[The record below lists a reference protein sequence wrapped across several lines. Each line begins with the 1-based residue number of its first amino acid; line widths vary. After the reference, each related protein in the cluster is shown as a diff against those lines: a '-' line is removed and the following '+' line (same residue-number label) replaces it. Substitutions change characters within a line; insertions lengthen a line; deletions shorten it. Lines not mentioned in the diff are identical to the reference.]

1 MTRSGGRLRR
11 CRFWLALLL
20 SATFLSPAGATPQDE
35 IRATFER
42 FVAAQNEH
50 DLAKL
55 KPLLLASPDFLW
67 ITRGTPIWGSDAA
80 LKRFAALYKGTWL
93 LEPDTASLRIVTEH
107 RARYGASFRTDQL
120 HDRCRGG
127 AGADDALSDEPS
139 ARQDARRLA
148 RVEHF
153 ADPGAGTIGS
163 SSQGPERGKG
173 GHLRWRLG
181 RSAKGVGKSRSH
193 LEG

>member
-11 CRFWLALLL
+11 HRFWPALLL
-20 SATFLSPAGATPQDE
+20 SVAFLSPAGAATQDE

-80 LKRFAALYKGTWL
+80 LKRFAALYKGTWR
-93 LEPDTASLRIVTEH
+93 LEPDAASLKILRIGQDTALLFVPI
-107 RARYGASFRTDQL
+107 SF
-120 HDRCRGG
+120 
-127 AGADDALSDEPS
+127 
-139 ARQDARRLA
+139 
-148 RVEHF
+148 
-153 ADPGAGTIGS
+153 TIGAAGKPAQTTRFLMNQVLVRTSGGWRVS
-163 SSQGPERGKG
+163 SILPIPAPAQ
-173 GHLRWRLG
+173 
-181 RSAKGVGKSRSH
+181 
-193 LEG
+193 